1 MSRRRKVKPKV
12 YEISIE
18 SLSNE
23 GRGISHY
30 DDKIIFTR
38 GALPGERVIASR
50 SLSRAKYEEA
60 DVVDILES
68 SPDRIEPK
76 CDVYGI
82 CGGCS
87 FQHLSS
93 KNQIIAKQSWLK
105 SAFMGQAKIEP
116 KKWLQPLQV
125 ESWGY
130 RRKARLGVRYVEK
143 KEKVLVGFRERKSS
157 FITVMSRCEVLHPS
171 LGDNLEL
178 LGECIGKLS
187 IKKHVP
193 QIEVAI
199 AELDT
204 ILILRHLEPM
214 TKEDESILKEYGDKL
229 AITWYTQSGGLETI
243 KPLNESV
250 SLTYALPEHKI
261 EMSFLPNDF
270 TQVNFALNQKMINLA
285 IELLDLNSEDEVI
298 DLFCGLGNFTLP
310 ISRYVKRIVGIEG
323 DSGLVERA
331 KANAD
336 ANEITNASFYK
347 ADLFE
352 DISGFEWFRGQKYNK
367 ALIDPART
375 GAIEIV
381 ELLPKLGIERLV
393 YVSCNPATLA
403 RDTARLIELGF
414 SLMSA
419 GVMDMF
425 PQTAHLESIALFIC
439 KKNA

>member
-93 KNQIIAKQSWLK
+93 KNQINAKQSWLK

-130 RRKARLGVRYVEK
+130 RRKARLGVRYVAK

-214 TKEDESILKEYGDKL
+214 TKGDESILKEYGDKL
-229 AITWYTQSGGLETI
+229 GITWYTQSGGLETI
-243 KPLNESV
+243 KPLVEPVN
-250 SLTYALPEHKI
+250 LTYSITDHNI

-310 ISRYVKRIVGIEG
+310 ISRYVNKIVGIEG
-323 DSGLVERA
+323 DRGLVERA
-331 KANAD
+331 KENAKM
-336 ANEITNASFYK
+336 NEVSNASFYK

-352 DISGFEWFRGQKYNK
+352 DVSGFEWFRGQKYNK

-381 ELLPKLGIERLV
+381 ELLPKLSIERLV

-425 PQTAHLESIALFIC
+425 PQTAHVESIALFIR

>member
-93 KNQIIAKQSWLK
+93 KNQINAKQSWLK

-130 RRKARLGVRYVEK
+130 RRKARLGVRYVAK

-214 TKEDESILKEYGDKL
+214 TKGDESILKEYGDKL

-243 KPLNESV
+243 KSLVEPVN
-250 SLTYALPEHKI
+250 LTYSITDHNI

-285 IELLDLNSEDEVI
+285 IELLDLNSEDEII

-331 KANAD
+331 KENAKM
-336 ANEITNASFYK
+336 NEVSNAFFYK

-352 DISGFEWFRGQKYNK
+352 DVSGFEWFRGQKYNK

-381 ELLPKLGIERLV
+381 ELLPKLSIERLV

-425 PQTAHLESIALFIC
+425 PQTAHVESIALFIR

>member
-60 DVVDILES
+60 DVVDILEP
-68 SPDRIEPK
+68 SPDRIKPK
-76 CDVYGI
+76 CDVYGV

-93 KNQIIAKQSWLK
+93 KNQIYAKQSWLK

-116 KKWLQPLQV
+116 KKWLEPLQA

-187 IKKHVP
+187 IKMHVP

-214 TKEDESILKEYGDKL
+214 TKGDESILKEYGDKL

-243 KPLNESV
+243 KPLINSV
-250 SLTYALPEHKI
+250 LLTYSIPDHNI
-261 EMSFLPNDF
+261 NMTFLP
-270 TQVNFALNQKMINLA
+270 
-285 IELLDLNSEDEVI
+285 
-298 DLFCGLGNFTLP
+298 
-310 ISRYVKRIVGIEG
+310 
-323 DSGLVERA
+323 
-331 KANAD
+331 
-336 ANEITNASFYK
+336 
-347 ADLFE
+347 
-352 DISGFEWFRGQKYNK
+352 
-367 ALIDPART
+367 
-375 GAIEIV
+375 
-381 ELLPKLGIERLV
+381 
-393 YVSCNPATLA
+393 
-403 RDTARLIELGF
+403 
-414 SLMSA
+414 
-419 GVMDMF
+419 
-425 PQTAHLESIALFIC
+425 
-439 KKNA
+439 

>member
-93 KNQIIAKQSWLK
+93 KNQINAKQSWLK

-130 RRKARLGVRYVEK
+130 RRKARLGVRYVAK

-214 TKEDESILKEYGDKL
+214 TKGDESILKEYGDKL
-229 AITWYTQSGGLETI
+229 GITWYTQSGGLETI
-243 KPLNESV
+243 KPLIEPVN
-250 SLTYALPEHKI
+250 LTYSITDHNI

-331 KANAD
+331 KENAKM
-336 ANEITNASFYK
+336 NEVSNASFYK

-352 DISGFEWFRGQKYNK
+352 DVSGFEWFRGQKYNK

-381 ELLPKLGIERLV
+381 ELLPKLSIERLV

-425 PQTAHLESIALFIC
+425 PQTAHVESIALFIR